1 MGNEQTFQK
10 KNNLLGEKSN
20 NTIPNQSLFIYQQ
33 AQAQY
38 TNFQIAAESS
48 TIMDFI
54 YSREHINM
62 DEIAVVDCDMQ
73 SNVML
78 TNDANFNKFSNG
90 SKYTY
95 YGGFYTHFPAQIT
108 PPKAGYWYI
117 TIDLGVGYEGKYN
130 YLIKI
135 ETD

>member
-1 MGNEQTFQK
+1 MN
-10 KNNLLGEKSN
+10 
-20 NTIPNQSLFIYQQ
+20 
-33 AQAQY
+33 
-38 TNFQIAAESS
+38 
-48 TIMDFI
+48 
-54 YSREHINM
+54 
-62 DEIAVVDCDMQ
+62 EIAVVDCDMQ

-95 YGGFYTHFPAQIT
+95 YGGFYKHFPAQIM

-135 ETD
+135 ETIEASGWTTHSPKPSPRRDGNQSHGSTDFFEFFG